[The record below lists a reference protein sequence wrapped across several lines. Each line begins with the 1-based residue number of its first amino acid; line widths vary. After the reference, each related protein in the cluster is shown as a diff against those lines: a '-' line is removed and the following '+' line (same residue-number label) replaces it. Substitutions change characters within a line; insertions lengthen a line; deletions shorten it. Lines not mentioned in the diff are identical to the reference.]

1 MAENGDV
8 GHGATAPDDSRPL
21 IFFCTGN
28 SNKLAEVQ
36 QILGDRSVRLVAANV
51 DLPELQGA
59 SPAEI
64 AEAKCRSAVRQLQ
77 LSDAELPQNAL
88 VMVEDTCL
96 CFNALK
102 GLPGPYVKWFLHKLG
117 PEGLPSLLAAYEDK
131 SGYALCTLCVAEV
144 GRVKHEGD
152 EPHFH
157 TLEGRTD
164 GIIVTEPRG
173 KRDFGWDPIFQPDGF
188 KLTYAEMD
196 KAVKNSISHRYKAME
211 ALKEFLA
218 RKVSTM
224 RR

>member
-1 MAENGDV
+1 MAENGGV
-8 GHGATAPDDSRPL
+8 GLAGTAPDDSRPL

-28 SNKLAEVQ
+28 ANKLAEVQ
-36 QILGDRSVRLVAANV
+36 QILADQDVRLVAANV

-64 AEAKCRSAVRQLQ
+64 AEAKCRSAVRQLH
-77 LSDAELPQNAL
+77 LSEAELSRNAL

-102 GLPGPYVKWFLHKLG
+102 GLPGPYVKWFLQKLG
-117 PEGLPSLLAAYEDK
+117 PDGLPNLLAAYEDK
-131 SGYALCTLCVAEV
+131 SGYALCTLCVAEI
-144 GRVKHEGD
+144 GRVTEEGG
-152 EPHFH
+152 EPTFH

-164 GIIVTEPRG
+164 GIIVPEPRG
-173 KRDFGWDPIFQPDGF
+173 PRTFGWDPIFQPHGF
-188 KLTYAEMD
+188 NLTYAEMD

-211 ALKEFLA
+211 ALKNFLS
-218 RKVSTM
+218 RTM